1 MGGNRFDARHTI
13 IATSTTA
20 VVQAS
25 AADWAAVWLAGLRTS
40 LTEVAGAELVFFQ
53 HDELIVHAPEP
64 VAEPVAGLI
73 EDAAD
78 AARRLVFPGSAV
90 QTPVRPVIVDRYA
103 DAK

>member
-1 MGGNRFDARHTI
+1 VLR
-13 IATSTTA
+13 
-20 VVQAS
+20 
-25 AADWAAVWLAGLRTS
+25 GLRTS